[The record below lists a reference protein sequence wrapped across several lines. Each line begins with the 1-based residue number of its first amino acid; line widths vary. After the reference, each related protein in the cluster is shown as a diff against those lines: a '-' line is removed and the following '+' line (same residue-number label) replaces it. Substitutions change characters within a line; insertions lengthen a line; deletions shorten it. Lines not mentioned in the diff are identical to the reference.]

1 MSNFEWGNI
10 SAISWIIVVFIAFIF
25 MFIGKEQSVKKLK
38 EIMDAKLLP
47 LNMQGV
53 NAGRQ
58 KIKSVIMLL
67 SLILLVTSLM
77 EPKYDFSWETIDR
90 KGIDIIVALDI
101 SKSMLA
107 CDVLPSRFER
117 SILEI
122 KNLINNLNG
131 DRIGL
136 VLFTSKAITQCPL
149 TLDYATYKTFLDE
162 VEIGTLPKGGTSLAA
177 AIEEAIES
185 FDLKYRKHRVLIIVT
200 DGESH
205 DTRLEDAVSKANEND
220 ISIFSIGIGSNE
232 GAQIPLPFKNG
243 EQHYLKDK
251 NGNFILSKLD
261 EKTLIEISLKTQGAY
276 IHATNNNFSIEKMY
290 AEKIAVLEGRALEMK
305 RKKRFKHR
313 FYIPLGLAVIFL
325 LLESLLNSASSTRN
339 NTL

>member
-10 SAISWIIVVFIAFIF
+10 FAISWIIVVSIAFIF
-25 MFIGKEQSVKKLK
+25 MIFGKEQKRKKLRS
-38 EIMDAKLLP
+38 IIDARLIS
-47 LNMQGV
+47 LNIKGV
-53 NAGRQ
+53 DTSRNTL
-58 KIKSVIMLL
+58 KSI
-67 SLILLVTSLM
+67 LILFSLFLLVIALM
-77 EPKYDFSWETIDR
+77 EPKYDFSWETINR

-107 CDVLPSRFER
+107 SDILPSRFER
-117 SILEI
+117 SVLEI

-162 VEIGTLPKGGTSLAA
+162 VEIGTLPKGGTSLSS

-205 DTRLEDAVSKANEND
+205 DTRLQDAISKANEHD

-232 GAQIPLPFKNG
+232 GAQIPMPSKNG
-243 EQHYLKDK
+243 EQHYVKDK
-251 NGNFILSKLD
+251 HGNFVLSKLD
-261 EKTLIEISLKTQGAY
+261 EKSLIDISLKTGGAY
-276 IHATNNNFSIEKMY
+276 IHATSSNFSLEKIY
-290 AEKIAVLEGRALEMK
+290 AEKIAILEGRELEMK

-313 FYIPLGLAVIFL
+313 FYIPLGIAVILL
-325 LLESLLNSASSTRN
+325 LLEALLSERK
-339 NTL
+339 